1 MIIQQETIEALKLIE
16 VDGTA
21 ARIPHQLN
29 RSLYVK
35 VDKALSALG
44 GKWSRKQRCHEF
56 DEDCSSTL
64 ADAIT
69 TGEIEDPKKIFQLYE
84 TPFDLAKEMIDS
96 LDGHGLSM
104 LEPSAASGR
113 IAQASV
119 NNGHSVAAVE
129 IQPKFKNQLDSLCQT
144 TIIGDFLE
152 LVSGEYLKAFDAI
165 VMNPPFCR
173 HQDIKH
179 VLHAWQFL
187 RSGGQL
193 RAIVSPSFTF
203 EFARS
208 GIPRMFKEFLE
219 SIKAKYEPMPA
230 GTFKASG
237 TMVQTMLISATKQ

>member
-1 MIIQQETIEALKLIE
+1 MIIQKETIEALKLIK
-16 VDGTA
+16 VDGTV
-21 ARIPHQLN
+21 ARIPYQLD
-29 RSLYVK
+29 RKLYVK

-44 GKWSRKQRCHEF
+44 GKWSRTERCHEF
-56 DEDCSSTL
+56 DEDCSGTL

-69 TGEIEDPKKIFQLYE
+69 TGQIEDPKKIFQLYE

-96 LDGHGLSM
+96 LDGHGLSI

-113 IAQASV
+113 IVQVSV
-119 NNGHSVAAVE
+119 NKGHSVAAVE
-129 IQPKFKNQLDSLCQT
+129 IQPKFKNELDSLCKT
-144 TIIGDFLE
+144 TIIGDFLKLLPGGE
-152 LVSGEYLKAFDAI
+152 LENFDAI

-193 RAIVSPSFTF
+193 KAIVSPSFTF
-203 EFARS
+203 EAAMS
-208 GIPRMFKEFLE
+208 GIPKMFKEFLE

-230 GTFKASG
+230 GTFKSSG
-237 TMVQTMLISATKQ
+237 TMVQTILISATKH